1 MTPGEAAPHPAGA
14 PLDAVARVLRAVGGA
29 AVRVSEPVL
38 LKSWERND
46 VWRVRVTRAA
56 ATAGRP
62 GDPGPPD
69 SVIVKRFKSEPA
81 RGLDEWAALEHLD
94 ALGIAP
100 ASAPHFL
107 GGDLAA
113 RCFVMEDLGEGP
125 SLEDLLRAREPGAAA
140 RAGEALVAIA
150 RATGALHAAAR
161 EHAGEFDRRRDALAP
176 RPVTA
181 LRAAADAR
189 RAAPAALRA
198 WLDAA
203 GAASASGLEEAEAA
217 LGCAAEEP
225 GAWAT
230 LTHGDMAPSNN
241 LRAGDG
247 WRLLDFEYA
256 GVRHALYDTLL
267 WTLFCPFPLPLIE
280 RADRAYRAA
289 MAGAFPPARD
299 EGEYAR
305 ARAHVA
311 AGRTLDLLR
320 WQPPTLLERDRDWA
334 PGLTARQAVLWHLE
348 RFLAVAEGSAPTLAP
363 IAATLE
369 GLHRRLAAGWSA
381 ERERGLVWPAFGD
394 DRL

>member
-1 MTPGEAAPHPAGA
+1 
-14 PLDAVARVLRAVGGA
+14 
-29 AVRVSEPVL
+29 
-38 LKSWERND
+38 
-46 VWRVRVTRAA
+46 
-56 ATAGRP
+56 
-62 GDPGPPD
+62 
-69 SVIVKRFKSEPA
+69 
-81 RGLDEWAALEHLD
+81 
-94 ALGIAP
+94 
-100 ASAPHFL
+100 
-107 GGDLAA
+107 
-113 RCFVMEDLGEGP
+113 MEDLGEGP

-189 RAAPAALRA
+189 RAAAAAALRA

-203 GAASASGLEEAEAA
+203 GAAAASGLEAAEAA
-217 LGCAAEEP
+217 ARARREEP

-241 LRAGDG
+241 LRAKDG

-299 EGEYAR
+299 DGRVCPRAGACGRGADPRPAAVAAPRPAR
-305 ARAHVA
+305 AR
-311 AGRTLDLLR
+311 
-320 WQPPTLLERDRDWA
+320 P
-334 PGLTARQAVLWHLE
+334 
-348 RFLAVAEGSAPTLAP
+348 
-363 IAATLE
+363 
-369 GLHRRLAAGWSA
+369 
-381 ERERGLVWPAFGD
+381 
-394 DRL
+394 